1 MKVAKNCD
9 GFQLSDLQDRGR
21 ELVRTQCAIFLGIRR
36 ILHFLREKMGFQCW
50 LSFLAF
56 HESQPKGIM
65 LTHSRNIL
73 PEEGLPA
80 AKVASERLCRESL
93 AMLMDGAADDSLEEA
108 LQSNPNMNAEDLL
121 STAALESSFMWTK
134 IKELRTGE
142 ERVRL
147 LAEASAAAAAVPAA
161 PSPDP
166 APVPVEVDGQSGGPS
181 LEDARVVEEEA
192 TEVQK
197 TSWTKFFPDL
207 IIPESMA
214 ETLSG
219 KDEAAELEH
228 IGVQSTVTFAEMPRT
243 DLQHFLQR
251 HPLLSSRTEDDR
263 ILYVYD
269 CKAQNDKFS
278 ERYPTRPF
286 FLLPPL
292 DESHL
297 ATCLAATGPQDKDM
311 FVILDAR
318 RLEAGSKFKK
328 AINKSS
334 KWKGAASFFFRLC
347 YDNQEFGVGGY
358 ASTRTRSSIG
368 ALPEPIETVMVMHG
382 KTVELECRD
391 RRYLNLPGNSFTRAL
406 TGIHLRSSEE
416 HNLRIPSSVMT
427 MVQEGQSMQSD
438 AAAVDKGAAA
448 GPDTASGSDED
459 GLVWFPW
466 TCEENVYL
474 EFLNFWAHDRAVVV
488 SFTGGCGQLE
498 LACVI
503 LQRLVLLVMLQTLR
517 GSTDFV
523 GKRRILEETP
533 STGSQDVAAVA
544 PPAPPVAEPSGTK
557 ADDAKS
563 EDDGSDSESDSA

>member
-1 MKVAKNCD
+1 MLCAHGAGKVVACRGFWSSAWKLSSCGCYAATRKARLMKVAKNCD

-219 KDEAAELEH
+219 KDEAVLARLH
-228 IGVQSTVTFAEMPRT
+228 QFACAR
-243 DLQHFLQR
+243 F
-251 HPLLSSRTEDDR
+251 
-263 ILYVYD
+263 
-269 CKAQNDKFS
+269 
-278 ERYPTRPF
+278 
-286 FLLPPL
+286 
-292 DESHL
+292 
-297 ATCLAATGPQDKDM
+297 LAAG
-311 FVILDAR
+311 R
-318 RLEAGSKFKK
+318 
-328 AINKSS
+328 N
-334 KWKGAASFFFRLC
+334 
-347 YDNQEFGVGGY
+347 NQ
-358 ASTRTRSSIG
+358 
-368 ALPEPIETVMVMHG
+368 
-382 KTVELECRD
+382 
-391 RRYLNLPGNSFTRAL
+391 
-406 TGIHLRSSEE
+406 
-416 HNLRIPSSVMT
+416 
-427 MVQEGQSMQSD
+427 
-438 AAAVDKGAAA
+438 
-448 GPDTASGSDED
+448 
-459 GLVWFPW
+459 
-466 TCEENVYL
+466 
-474 EFLNFWAHDRAVVV
+474 
-488 SFTGGCGQLE
+488 
-498 LACVI
+498 
-503 LQRLVLLVMLQTLR
+503 
-517 GSTDFV
+517 
-523 GKRRILEETP
+523 
-533 STGSQDVAAVA
+533 
-544 PPAPPVAEPSGTK
+544 
-557 ADDAKS
+557 
-563 EDDGSDSESDSA
+563 